1 MSVMRVMVVLVCGST
16 FVQAQEAKDETRLG
30 WTNETELSLVLTGGN
45 STARTFGFGNTLR
58 HVWDAARL
66 QVRLNGIR
74 TETSGDRFLRTNPG
88 IQFPVGGFPE
98 AENTTL
104 VRPNPEPDVEN
115 YLVSGRYDRDISKRL
130 FWNAGGGWDRNSDA
144 GLLNRYVVFG
154 GLGNIWRD
162 SETVHFSTTYAV
174 SYTDREEAT
183 RNPEKSDRFGGARL
197 GWDYVNRFGGGTVY
211 ENDFTTNINMKK
223 ASDYSL
229 NMVNALGVSMS
240 NHLSLRI
247 SMQLLFE
254 NEPAL
259 EDIDI
264 IARAELV
271 DPDGMLGSGD
281 EFFETVTS
289 GGSRSIIGRGRIH
302 KDRLDS
308 IFRTALVISF

>member
-1 MSVMRVMVVLVCGST
+1 MSVLHAMLLLACSAT
-16 FVQAQEAKDETRLG
+16 FVQAQEAEDETRLG

-58 HVWDAARL
+58 HVWDVARL
-66 QVRLNGIR
+66 QIRLNGIR
-74 TETSGDRFLRTNPG
+74 TETSGERFLRTNSG
-88 IQFPVGGFPE
+88 VKFPVGGFPE
-98 AENTTL
+98 TENTTL
-104 VRPNPEPDVEN
+104 VRPTPEPDVEN

-130 FWNAGGGWDRNSDA
+130 FWNAGGSWDRNSDA

-154 GLGNIWRD
+154 GLGNIWSD
-162 SETVHFSTTYAV
+162 SETVRFSTTYAF

-183 RNPEKSDRFGGARL
+183 RNPEKADRFGGARL
-197 GWDYVNRFGGGTVY
+197 GWDYINRFGGGTVY
-211 ENDFTTNINMKK
+211 ENDFTTNINMTNT
-223 ASDYSL
+223 SDYSL

-247 SMQLLFE
+247 SLQLLFE

-259 EDIDI
+259 EDVDI

-271 DPDGMLGSGD
+271 DPDGIPGTGD

-289 GGSRSIIGRGRIH
+289 GGSRSIVGRGRIH